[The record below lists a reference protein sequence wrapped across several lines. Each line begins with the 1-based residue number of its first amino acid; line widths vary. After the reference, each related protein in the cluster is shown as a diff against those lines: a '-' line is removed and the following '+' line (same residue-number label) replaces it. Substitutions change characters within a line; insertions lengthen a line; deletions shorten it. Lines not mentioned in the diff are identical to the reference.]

1 MARPKTGYDIDGI
14 HIPGVTTIT
23 NRFKESGGLMYWCW
37 QQGKEGKDFRESRD
51 AAADA
56 GTCAHA
62 MIEADWHH
70 QDFDR
75 SLYKPETLAKA
86 DHAFLAYLE
95 WKEQTRLEVVAP
107 ELSLVSRQ
115 HRFGGTMD
123 AVMVNHRLVL
133 GDYKT
138 SNGIYADYLIQV
150 AGGYAILWDEHHPEQ
165 KLDGITIL
173 RFSKPQAEDDP
184 ISFHQHFY
192 SAELFPICK
201 EQFLLYRRAYDIDK
215 RLAKLI

>member
-1 MARPKTGYDIDGI
+1 MGRPKGGYELDGVRV
-14 HIPGVTTIT
+14 PGVTTIL
-23 NRFKESGGLMYWCW
+23 NRFKDAGGLIHWAYE
-37 QQGKEGKDFRESRD
+37 QGKAGVDYRVSRD

-75 SLYKPETLAKA
+75 SAYKPETLAKA

-95 WKEQTRLEVVAP
+95 WKEQTKLEIVAP

-115 HRFGGTMD
+115 YRFGGTMD
-123 AVMVNHRLVL
+123 AIMVNTRLMI

-138 SNGIYADYLIQV
+138 ANAIYPDMLIQI
-150 AGGYAILWDEHHPEQ
+150 AGGYALLWCEHHPDQ
-165 KLDGITIL
+165 ALDGITIL
-173 RFSKPQAEDDP
+173 RFSKPAQPDDP

-192 SAELFPICK
+192 SAELFPLAK
-201 EQFLLYRRAYDIDK
+201 RQFILLREAYDLDK